1 MRRPFA
7 AILGILLLLTVSAAV
22 LLLAGRSQ
30 QQRIAILT
38 GFDREAAAVASL
50 IDAARTEKTLI
61 GEIVFGSL
69 AGREMLLASVGPGMT
84 NAAAR
89 TQALLDR
96 YPVSL
101 VIVVGTAGG
110 LSDDLEVGD
119 VVIPASWRSHQYGQ
133 ITPEGFTPFPLSV
146 QPFRQHETVPVAEFA
161 VDAASLAL
169 AGRLPDVRVGG
180 LGLSG
185 DVFVSDPAARD
196 RLRGEFGGLI
206 VDMESAAVAQTAYLN
221 GVPFIVIRG
230 ISDLAGGAS
239 IGDPGLAF
247 TRPAQA
253 TRDLI
258 ALLP

>member
-1 MRRPFA
+1 MRKLFP
-7 AILGILLLLTVSAAV
+7 AIPGILLMLTVSAAV
-22 LLLAGRSQ
+22 ILLVGRPQ
-30 QQRIAILT
+30 PQRIAVLT
-38 GFDREAAAVASL
+38 GFDREADAVAAL
-50 IDAARTEKTLI
+50 IEGARSEATPI
-61 GEIVFGSL
+61 GEVVFGSL
-69 AGREMLLASVGPGMT
+69 GGRDVLLAAVGPGMT

-96 YPVSL
+96 FPVSL

-110 LSDDLEVGD
+110 LSDTLTIGD
-119 VVIPASWRSHQYGQ
+119 VVVPASWRSHQYGQ
-133 ITPEGFTPFPLSV
+133 VTPEGFTPFALSV
-146 QPFRQHETVPVAEFA
+146 QPFVQPEAAPVTAFP

-169 AGRLPDVRVGG
+169 AGRLPEVRGGG

-196 RLRGEFGGLI
+196 RLHSEFGGLI

-221 GVPFIVIRG
+221 GVPFIALRG
-230 ISDLAGGAS
+230 ISDLAGGAAA
-239 IGDPGLAF
+239 GDPELAF

-253 TRDLI
+253 ARDLI